1 MPWRALKLT
10 GMALAM
16 GVLVT
21 LGVACVLIF
30 YGGLAPGT
38 ARLAAWIP
46 AGVCGIVSFAVV
58 MLRGYRMGESIAD
71 VRRSLRELWD
81 EIGKTP
87 F

>member
-1 MPWRALKLT
+1 MSTARNQRVV
-10 GMALAM
+10 LAFAI

-21 LGVACVLIF
+21 LGIACVVIF

-38 ARLAAWIP
+38 ARLAAWVP
-46 AGVCGIVSFAVV
+46 AGVCGVVSFAAV
-58 MLRGYRMGESIAD
+58 LLSGESAAD
-71 VRRSLRELWD
+71 LRRSLRELWD